1 MLLSADLLG
10 MYKNFTPKFT
20 KKFADVG
27 AVATQGMKD
36 YVAEVKAGTF
46 PAPEHKYK
54 ISGDIAE
61 FEALFD
67 EMAPRFK

>member
-1 MLLSADLLG
+1 
-10 MYKNFTPKFT
+10 
-20 KKFADVG
+20 
-27 AVATQGMKD
+27 MKD